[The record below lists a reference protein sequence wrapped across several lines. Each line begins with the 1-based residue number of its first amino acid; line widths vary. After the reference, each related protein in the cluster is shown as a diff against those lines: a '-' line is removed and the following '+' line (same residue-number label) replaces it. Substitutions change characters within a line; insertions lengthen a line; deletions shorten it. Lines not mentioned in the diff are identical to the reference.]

1 MTMARRASGEYGCS
15 RSTSSNFLAA
25 SSNLPLLCR
34 ASASANILLGGS
46 GLSARAAS
54 PAPAQPPRATT
65 TASSAKPFRACS
77 TLEPLLT
84 FPTCGIR
91 LLSLDDQGPREPQR
105 PLTPS
110 TSPAPD
116 KSRRCAPAPP
126 LRLGDDY
133 GCYRT
138 AGSGFSVTRGRPK
151 RAQKLQRGH
160 EGRAHERFVG
170 WPPVYSPAAMAKPM
184 STGLASRTRGAWAMV
199 QASLSA
205 SSACSTSELRRW
217 PPFTER

>member
-1 MTMARRASGEYGCS
+1 MARRASGEYGCS

-65 TASSAKPFRACS
+65 TASSAKPVRACS

-91 LLSLDDQGPREPQR
+91 LLSLDDQAPASPKR

-110 TSPAPD
+110 TSRAPD
-116 KSRRCAPAPP
+116 KPRLCAPAPP

-138 AGSGFSVTRGRPK
+138 GASGFSVTRRCPRRGQNCNAATRAARMKDSSSGRRITP
-151 RAQKLQRGH
+151 R
-160 EGRAHERFVG
+160 
-170 WPPVYSPAAMAKPM
+170 
-184 STGLASRTRGAWAMV
+184 
-199 QASLSA
+199 
-205 SSACSTSELRRW
+205 RRW
-217 PPFTER
+217 QSPCRPAWPRGPAEPGRWSRRPCRRAAPAPPAS